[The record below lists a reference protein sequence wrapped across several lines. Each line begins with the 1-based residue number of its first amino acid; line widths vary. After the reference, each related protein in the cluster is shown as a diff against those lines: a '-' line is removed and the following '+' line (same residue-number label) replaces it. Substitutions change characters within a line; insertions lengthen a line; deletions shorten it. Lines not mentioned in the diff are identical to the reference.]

1 MTSMDDSKLA
11 VFVLGAVVEVLEL
24 VVEDDC
30 FAGVARGVLLGW
42 MAVTV
47 VVARGGTAVTV
58 VLDCVE
64 GGEAAPV
71 VVMEETEE
79 VVPPPLPEAQ
89 PAAARTTTSAQHSS
103 EAPTNLR
110 IALPRCC

>member
-11 VFVLGAVVEVLEL
+11 VFVWGAVVAVLEL

-30 FAGVARGVLLGW
+30 FVGVARVVLLGR

-47 VVARGGTAVTV
+47 VMN
-58 VLDCVE
+58 CVE
-64 GGEAAPV
+64 GGEVPPV
-71 VVMEETEE
+71 VVIEETEE
-79 VVPPPLPEAQ
+79 VIPPSVPQAQ

-103 EAPTNLR
+103 SAPTNLR
-110 IALPRCC
+110 IGLPCCC